1 MTANEAFNEGFKV
14 ALELFMYCY
23 RDYVDKKEV
32 ISHIHFRRN
41 ENGEI
46 EAYILSK
53 DALNLK
59 TIGDAIYDKK

>member
-1 MTANEAFNEGFKV
+1 MTANEAFNEGFKL

-41 ENGEI
+41 ENDELEG
-46 EAYILSK
+46 YILSK

-59 TIGDAIYDKK
+59 TIGNDFYDER